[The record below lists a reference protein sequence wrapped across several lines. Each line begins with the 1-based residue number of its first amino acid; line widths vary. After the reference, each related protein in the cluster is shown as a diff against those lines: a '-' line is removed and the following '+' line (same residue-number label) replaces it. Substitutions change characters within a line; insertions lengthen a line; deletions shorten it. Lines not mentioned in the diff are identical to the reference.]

1 MPYYAGDYYTGDPQ
15 LGALVK
21 LGASHASGLLAKAGS
36 KALGFL
42 KTPAGAAVAGGLAA
56 GAAGALGAKA
66 LEAGGG
72 GERRAYRRMNP
83 FNFSA
88 ARRAIRRLSS
98 FQKHAQKLYRFTGP
112 RSRFKRP
119 RKRR

>member
-1 MPYYAGDYYTGDPQ
+1 MPYYAGDYYAGDPG
-15 LGALVK
+15 LAAL
-21 LGASHASGLLAKAGS
+21 ATRAGS
-36 KALGFL
+36 ALAPLGQKVLGFL
-42 KTPAGAAVAGGLAA
+42 KTPAGAAVAAGGAGLAA
-56 GAAGALGAKA
+56 GALAEKALG
-66 LEAGGG
+66 
-72 GERRAYRRMNP
+72 GEERKRYRRMNP

-98 FQKHAQKLYRFTGP
+98 FQRHAQKLYRFTGP

>member
-1 MPYYAGDYYTGDPQ
+1 MPYYAGDYYAGDVTALARKGVSMLASHLPAIKKA
-15 LGALVK
+15 LPFAAAAGAGALA
-21 LGASHASGLLAKAGS
+21 GAGLE
-36 KALGFL
+36 
-42 KTPAGAAVAGGLAA
+42 AAVAGG
-56 GAAGALGAKA
+56 
-66 LEAGGG
+66 E
-72 GERRAYRRMNP
+72 ERRRHRRMNP

-98 FQKHAQKLYRFTGP
+98 FQRHAQKLYRFTGP